1 MKLLV
6 PGPVP
11 FDKQILSVQPRSHT
25 DPAFRQT
32 MRQVQDALGKVFG
45 TSGFT
50 AALTGSGSWGAEV
63 GTLNFVGPNS
73 KVLVLSGGLFGQRLA
88 EMARLRGALVHTVE
102 LDEEGEVPWG
112 LLGEALRTLKPD
124 LFAAVHVD
132 TSTGIMVPVHE
143 VLEFVRAAS
152 PYALTL
158 VDTVA
163 SAGNIPLALDGLA
176 DYAFTASQKGL
187 EAPAGLAPI
196 AVSAR
201 GMAHARPASWYGD
214 LKRVWGFWEKGEYHH
229 TPAVPLIEALD
240 KALARVLQEG
250 IPERE
255 RRSREAYA
263 FLREALKRDF
273 DFPPEAVAAPTVVVL
288 YPKREE
294 PSVILLRLKEAG
306 FHVAPGIGPT
316 AGKAIRIGLF
326 GAQAHMVQDLAEAL
340 LGTLA

>member
-25 DPAFRQT
+25 DPVFRQT

-63 GTLNFVGPNS
+63 GMMNLAGPNS

-102 LDEEGEVPWG
+102 LDEEGKVPWG
-112 LLGEALRTLKPD
+112 LLGEALRTFKPD

-132 TSTGIMVPVHE
+132 TSTGVMVPLHE
-143 VLEFVRAAS
+143 LLEFVRAAS
-152 PYALTL
+152 PYTLTL

-176 DYAFTASQKGL
+176 DYVFTASQKGL

-229 TPAVPLIEALD
+229 TPAVPLIEALG
-240 KALARVLQEG
+240 KALARVLREG
-250 IPERE
+250 ISERE
-255 RRSREAYA
+255 GRSREAYA
-263 FLREALKRDF
+263 FLREALKKDF
-273 DFPPEAVAAPTVVVL
+273 DFPPEAVAAPTVAVL

-316 AGKAIRIGLF
+316 AGKTIRIGLF
-326 GAQAHMVQDLAEAL
+326 GAQARVVQDLAEVI

>member
-25 DPAFRQT
+25 DSVFRQT

-50 AALTGSGSWGAEV
+50 AALTGSGSWGAEA
-63 GTLNFVGPNS
+63 GMMNLAGPNS

-102 LDEEGEVPWG
+102 LDEEGKVPWG
-112 LLGEALRTLKPD
+112 LLGEALKAFKPD
-124 LFAAVHVD
+124 LFATVHVD

-143 VLEFVRAAS
+143 LLEFVRAAS
-152 PYALTL
+152 PYTLTL

-229 TPAVPLIEALD
+229 TPAVPLIEALG
-240 KALARVLQEG
+240 KSLVRVLQEG
-250 IPERE
+250 IPERQK
-255 RRSREAYA
+255 RSREAYA
-263 FLREALKRDF
+263 FLREALRKDF
-273 DFPPEAVAAPTVVVL
+273 DFPPENVAASTVAVL

-326 GAQAHMVQDLAEAL
+326 GAQARVVQDLAEVI

>member
-25 DPAFRQT
+25 DSVFRQT

-50 AALTGSGSWGAEV
+50 ATLTGSGSWGAEV
-63 GTLNFVGPNS
+63 GMLNFVGPNS

-88 EMARLRGALVHTVE
+88 EMARIRGALVHTVE
-102 LDEEGEVPWG
+102 LDEEGRVPWG
-112 LLGEALRTLKPD
+112 LFGEALRTFKPD

-143 VLEFVRAAS
+143 LLEFVRAAS
-152 PYALTL
+152 PYTLTL

-176 DYAFTASQKGL
+176 DYVFTASQKGL

-201 GMAHARPASWYGD
+201 GMAHVRPASWYGD
-214 LKRVWGFWEKGEYHH
+214 LKRVWAFWEKGEYHH
-229 TPAVPLIEALD
+229 TPAVPLIEALG
-240 KALARVLQEG
+240 KALARVLREG
-250 IPERE
+250 ISERE
-255 RRSREAYA
+255 GRSREAYA
-263 FLREALKRDF
+263 FLRKALKKDF
-273 DFPPEAVAAPTVVVL
+273 DFPPEAVAAPTVAVL

-294 PSVILLRLKEAG
+294 PSVILLRLREAG

-326 GAQAHMVQDLAEAL
+326 GAQARMVQDLAEVI

>member
-1 MKLLV
+1 
-6 PGPVP
+6 
-11 FDKQILSVQPRSHT
+11 
-25 DPAFRQT
+25 
-32 MRQVQDALGKVFG
+32 MRQVQEALGKVFG

-63 GTLNFVGPNS
+63 GMMNLAGPNS

-88 EMARLRGALVHTVE
+88 EMARIRGALVHTVE
-102 LDEEGEVPWG
+102 LDEEGKVPWG
-112 LLGEALRTLKPD
+112 LLGEALKAFKPD

-132 TSTGIMVPVHE
+132 TSAGVMVPIHD

-152 PYALTL
+152 PYILTL
-158 VDTVA
+158 VDAVA
-163 SAGNIPLALDGLA
+163 SAGNVPLALDSLA

-201 GMAHARPASWYGD
+201 GMAHVRPASWYGD
-214 LKRVWGFWEKGEYHH
+214 LKRVWAFWEKGEYHH
-229 TPAVPLIEALD
+229 TPAVPLIEALE
-240 KALARVLQEG
+240 KALTRILQEG

-255 RRSREAYA
+255 KQSREAYA
-263 FLREALKRDF
+263 FLREALKEDF
-273 DFPPEAVAAPTVVVL
+273 DFPSEAVSAPTVAVL
-288 YPKREE
+288 YPKRED

-306 FHVAPGIGPT
+306 FYVAPGIGPT

-326 GAQAHMVQDLAEAL
+326 GAQARMAQDLTEVI

>member
-25 DPAFRQT
+25 DSTFRQT

-50 AALTGSGSWGAEV
+50 AALTGSGSWGAEA
-63 GTLNFVGPNS
+63 GMMNLAGPNS

-88 EMARLRGALVHTVE
+88 EMARIRGALVHTVE
-102 LDEEGEVPWG
+102 LDEEGKVPWG
-112 LLGEALRTLKPD
+112 LLGEALRTFKPD

-132 TSTGIMVPVHE
+132 TSTGVMVPVHE

-214 LKRVWGFWEKGEYHH
+214 LKRVWAFWEKGEYHH
-229 TPAVPLIEALD
+229 TPAVPLIEALG

-255 RRSREAYA
+255 GWSREAYA

-273 DFPPEAVAAPTVVVL
+273 DFPPEAVAAPTVAVL

-326 GAQAHMVQDLAEAL
+326 GAQARVVQDLAEVL

>member
-1 MKLLV
+1 
-6 PGPVP
+6 
-11 FDKQILSVQPRSHT
+11 
-25 DPAFRQT
+25 
-32 MRQVQDALGKVFG
+32 
-45 TSGFT
+45 
-50 AALTGSGSWGAEV
+50 
-63 GTLNFVGPNS
+63 
-73 KVLVLSGGLFGQRLA
+73 
-88 EMARLRGALVHTVE
+88 MARIRGALVHTVE
-102 LDEEGEVPWG
+102 LDEEGKVPWG
-112 LLGEALRTLKPD
+112 LLGEALRTFKPD
-124 LFAAVHVD
+124 LFATVHVD

-176 DYAFTASQKGL
+176 DYVFTASQKGL

-214 LKRVWGFWEKGEYHH
+214 LKRVWAFWEKGEYHH
-229 TPAVPLIEALD
+229 TPAVPLIEALG

-250 IPERE
+250 ISERE
-255 RRSREAYA
+255 GRSREAYA

-273 DFPPEAVAAPTVVVL
+273 DFPPEAVAAPTVAVL

-326 GAQAHMVQDLAEAL
+326 GAQARVVQDLAEVL

>member
-1 MKLLV
+1 
-6 PGPVP
+6 
-11 FDKQILSVQPRSHT
+11 
-25 DPAFRQT
+25 
-32 MRQVQDALGKVFG
+32 MRQVQDALGRVFG

-63 GTLNFVGPNS
+63 GMMNLAGPNS
-73 KVLVLSGGLFGQRLA
+73 KVLVLTGGLFGQRLA

-102 LDEEGEVPWG
+102 LDEEGKVPWG
-112 LLGEALRTLKPD
+112 LLGEALRTFEPD

-132 TSTGIMVPVHE
+132 TSTGVVVPVQD

-152 PYALTL
+152 PYTLTL

-201 GMAHARPASWYGD
+201 GMAHVRPASWYGN
-214 LKRVWGFWEKGEYHH
+214 LKRIWGFWEKGEYHH
-229 TPAVPLIEALD
+229 TPAVPLIEVLG
-240 KALARVLQEG
+240 KALTRVLQEG
-250 IPERE
+250 ISERE

-263 FLREALKRDF
+263 FLREALKKDF
-273 DFPPEAVAAPTVVVL
+273 DFPPATVAAPTVAVL

-294 PSVILLRLKEAG
+294 PSVISLRLKEAG

-326 GAQAHMVQDLAEAL
+326 GAQAHMVEDLTEAL